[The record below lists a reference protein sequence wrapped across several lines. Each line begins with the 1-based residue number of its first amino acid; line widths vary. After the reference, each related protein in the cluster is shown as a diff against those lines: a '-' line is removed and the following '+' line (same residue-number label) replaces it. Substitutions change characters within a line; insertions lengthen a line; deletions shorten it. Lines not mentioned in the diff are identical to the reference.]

1 MRLRNLSRRTKK
13 LNKQA
18 GGTEFPEIG
27 EGRSTS
33 IYIEPTVKDTAVLMV
48 FYNPAGFKRILNNML
63 YIIQI
68 LKAKQ
73 IPCYVIECVFNDG
86 QPQITDA
93 DMVVRS
99 NSVLF
104 YKEQLVNKLETI
116 VPEQYTKI
124 VALDGDI
131 IFDVPD
137 WLDQISA
144 ALDKYDII
152 QPYDRACWLTPDNK
166 RIGSWKHG
174 YAYALKEHLTITKNN
189 VNAYHPGFAWAFNR
203 KIFKD
208 VGGFYPNAV
217 IGSGD
222 GVFLFSFLKG
232 DMPKLW
238 VDTMTAGRKNIFN
251 LTLEDWPAYH
261 ENFQRVNPTVGY
273 INVRAM
279 HLFHGLRANRQYFS
293 RFARSPIKIE
303 GKTWNDIFTTN
314 KDGLTEFI
322 DPSMHNSFLQ
332 YFKSRNEDIPLE
344 LALKGVKR
352 HSRKKGVSSKINQA
366 VSPPS
371 TDSILMKLNNA

>member
-1 MRLRNLSRRTKK
+1 MRLRNLTRRTKK
-13 LNKQA
+13 QS

-33 IYIEPTVKDTAVLMV
+33 IYIEPTVNDTAVLMV
-48 FYNPAGFKRILNNML
+48 FYNPAGFKRILNNIL

-73 IPCYVIECVFNDG
+73 IPCYVIECVFNDE

-99 NSVLF
+99 NSFLF
-104 YKEQLVNKLETI
+104 YKEELVNKLEPI

-131 IFDVPD
+131 IFDAPD
-137 WLDQISA
+137 WLDQIST
-144 ALDKYDII
+144 ALDTYDII
-152 QPYDRACWLTPDNK
+152 QPFDRACWLTPDNK

-174 YAYALKEHLTITKNN
+174 YGYALKEKIKINRHNL
-189 VNAYHPGFAWAFNR
+189 NAYHPGFAWAFNR

-208 VGGFYPNAV
+208 LGGFYSKAV

-232 DMPKLW
+232 DFPRYW
-238 VDTMTAGRKNIFN
+238 IDSMTHGRKNIFN

-279 HLFHGLRANRQYFS
+279 HLFHGLRANRQYVS
-293 RFARSPIKIE
+293 RFTQSPVKIE

-322 DPSMHNSFLQ
+322 DPSMRNSFLK

-344 LALKGVKR
+344 LALKRAKR
-352 HSRKKGVSSKINQA
+352 HSRKKGVSSTINQA

>member
-1 MRLRNLSRRTKK
+1 
-13 LNKQA
+13 
-18 GGTEFPEIG
+18 
-27 EGRSTS
+27 
-33 IYIEPTVKDTAVLMV
+33 MV
-48 FYNPAGFKRILNNML
+48 FYNPAGFKRILNNIL

-73 IPCYVIECVFNDG
+73 IPYYVIECVFNDE

-104 YKEQLVNKLETI
+104 YKEELVNKLEPI

-131 IFDVPD
+131 IFDSPD
-137 WLDQISA
+137 WLDQIST
-144 ALDKYDII
+144 ALDTYDII
-152 QPYDRACWLTPDNK
+152 QPFDRACWLTPDNK

-174 YAYALKEHLTITKNN
+174 YGYALKEKIKINKNN
-189 VNAYHPGFAWAFNR
+189 INDYHPGFAWAFNR

-208 VGGFYPNAV
+208 LGGFYPKAV

-222 GVFLFSFLKG
+222 GVFLFSFFKG
-232 DMPKLW
+232 DIPNSW
-238 VDTMTAGRKNIFN
+238 VDTMTGGRKNIFN

-293 RFARSPIKIE
+293 RFARSPFKID

-314 KDGLTEFI
+314 KDGLTEII
-322 DPSMHNSFLQ
+322 DPSMRNSYLK

-344 LALKGVKR
+344 LALKRTKR
-352 HSRKKGVSSKINQA
+352 HSRKKVVSSTINQA